1 MTTTQ
6 PERVAFSKT
15 EFAALFGISLPT
27 VERMIQ
33 KGDLHTIRVGQRRI
47 LIPKIEIE
55 RLLQGETTQGNAGGK
70 VTA

>member
-6 PERVAFSKT
+6 PERLAFTKT

-33 KGDLHTIRVGQRRI
+33 KGDLHTIRVGQRCI
-47 LIPKIEIE
+47 LIPKIEVE
-55 RLLQGETTQGNAGGK
+55 RVLQGESTPKAAEET